1 MELTIPQELQERQV
15 YGPLPVGVFLHGNA
29 IASGGKDF
37 ARPNGD
43 QLAAFVLARHVV
55 EDGGIIDEG
64 VQLPRDMPC
73 PQDQGPIQV
82 RGKGQDTALSTG
94 ACSHHWGGALE
105 RTPSS
110 FLRKGRGLTAQEYT
124 VPLLRPFYL

>member
-73 PQDQGPIQV
+73 PQDQGPRTNSGQ
-82 RGKGQDTALSTG
+82 REGPGHGSEYRSLQPPPGRCPGKD
-94 ACSHHWGGALE
+94 
-105 RTPSS
+105 S
-110 FLRKGRGLTAQEYT
+110 FLISQKG
-124 VPLLRPFYL
+124 